1 MQETVIENGNLNR
14 GGGEKQSGICVDC
27 GDIAAWYG
35 GVCFDTGYHCGV
47 VYVLLP

>member
-14 GGGEKQSGICVDC
+14 GGGEKQSGIYMDC
-27 GDIAAWYG
+27 SGNVAWYG
-35 GVCFDTGYHCGV
+35 GVCFDTGYRCIL